1 MSGNVVESSLESTPD
16 AHGINAALCQ
26 LNTKKAEDRCAVWVG
41 AEAAALCCDA
51 VVGVFDGH
59 GGAAISELLLH
70 ELLIQVEE
78 ALRKQNVSS
87 MGNKE
92 RDGDDAEISD
102 PWENVNSEHVV
113 APALDSAVCT
123 AFQQLDKMSKTIHRC
138 GGSTATVLFMK
149 RGRTGTHVKAY
160 WVGDSRGVIYQAG
173 ETRDVTTDHNM
184 KNDSELK
191 RIADLYGTTA
201 ESRHGPSLEKIH
213 SKNEINQNGSTQN
226 RMSEDDGND
235 VIVKPDQGFLNMVET
250 SAIETS
256 DGETSSR
263 EGSHHGAQYA
273 KLAIL
278 AAENVESPSR
288 QQKKPKPSA
297 SKSQQL
303 LKYPVS
309 FVGYYAEKETGRR
322 MSNLR
327 IYSSVGGASMNMTRS
342 IGDTFAA
349 RGVICD
355 PDVSSFFVA
364 RESAA
369 RFIVCSDGVWD
380 VISSTRAGD
389 LVSRCTRPCDAVKR
403 LTSTAKG
410 QRGYQGKTPDDIT
423 AVVVDVGAPV
433 QARGRFFRCLLG

>member
-1 MSGNVVESSLESTPD
+1 
-16 AHGINAALCQ
+16 
-26 LNTKKAEDRCAVWVG
+26 
-41 AEAAALCCDA
+41 
-51 VVGVFDGH
+51 
-59 GGAAISELLLH
+59 
-70 ELLIQVEE
+70 
-78 ALRKQNVSS
+78 
-87 MGNKE
+87 
-92 RDGDDAEISD
+92 
-102 PWENVNSEHVV
+102 
-113 APALDSAVCT
+113 
-123 AFQQLDKMSKTIHRC
+123 
-138 GGSTATVLFMK
+138 
-149 RGRTGTHVKAY
+149 
-160 WVGDSRGVIYQAG
+160 
-173 ETRDVTTDHNM
+173 
-184 KNDSELK
+184 
-191 RIADLYGTTA
+191 
-201 ESRHGPSLEKIH
+201 
-213 SKNEINQNGSTQN
+213 
-226 RMSEDDGND
+226 MSEDDGND

-297 SKSQQL
+297 
-303 LKYPVS
+303 
-309 FVGYYAEKETGRR
+309 
-322 MSNLR
+322 SNLR